1 MEVRKKEESRMI
13 LWVLIW
19 ATAYR
24 ENTIRGIDFGY
35 SDRFHFGHAEFEAS
49 LPHE

>member
-19 ATAYR
+19 ATMYM
-24 ENTIRGIDFGY
+24 ENIIRGIDLGY
-35 SDRFHFGHAEFEAS
+35 NNMLS
-49 LPHE
+49 LRPLYNMNR